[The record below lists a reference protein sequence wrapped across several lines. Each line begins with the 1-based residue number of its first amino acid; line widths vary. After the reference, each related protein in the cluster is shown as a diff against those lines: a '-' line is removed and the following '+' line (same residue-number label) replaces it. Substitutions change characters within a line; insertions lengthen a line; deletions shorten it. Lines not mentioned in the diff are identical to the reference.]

1 MSATPANQLSLFDAE
16 RRDQPFAV
24 RVSRRARR
32 LSVRVYAGGRVEV
45 IVPAGVGAKS
55 VRDFVGKFAP
65 WIDRKVAELRPA
77 LALSEIGQEVP
88 TQIDLPAVGE
98 TFSVEWR
105 QGECAG
111 LRMFEDRLLLSA
123 RDADAGRRLLQHWVQ
138 NQARARL
145 EPWLRQVALEL
156 DAGITRVS
164 IRRQR
169 TRWGSCSSRGSISL
183 NCCLMFQRPEV
194 VKYLFTHEIA
204 HLRHMNHSPRFW
216 RLVESLEPD
225 FRKLD
230 RELLAGWNRVP
241 GWMFSP

>member
-1 MSATPANQLSLFDAE
+1 MSSAPANQLSLFDAE

-45 IVPAGVGAKS
+45 VVPSGVGAKS

-77 LALSEIGQEVP
+77 AALAESGQDIP
-88 TQIDLPAVGE
+88 AQINLPAIGE
-98 TFSVEWR
+98 IFAVDWR
-105 QGECAG
+105 QAERAN
-111 LRMFEDRLLLSA
+111 LRCLADRLILSGSDP
-123 RDADAGRRLLQHWVQ
+123 DAARRLLRHWVQ
-138 NQARARL
+138 NLARARL
-145 EPWLRQVALEL
+145 EPWLRQVAFGLGA
-156 DAGITRVS
+156 DIARVT
-164 IRRQR
+164 IRRQH
-169 TRWGSCSSRGSISL
+169 TRWGSCSSRGAISL

-194 VKYLFTHEIA
+194 VNYLFKHELA

-216 RLVESLEPD
+216 RYVESLEAD
-225 FRKLD
+225 FRTLD

-241 GWMFSP
+241 DWMFGP

>member
-1 MSATPANQLSLFDAE
+1 MSSVPANQLSLFDAE

-45 IVPAGVGAKS
+45 VVPAGVGAKS
-55 VRDFVGKFAP
+55 VRDFVGKFSP

-77 LALSEIGQEVP
+77 PAVSEFGREVP
-88 TQIDLPAVGE
+88 TQICLPAVGE
-98 TFSVEWR
+98 SFAVDWL
-105 QGECAG
+105 QGERAS
-111 LRMFEDRLLLSA
+111 LSA
-123 RDADAGRRLLQHWVQ
+123 MSERLVVSASDGDAARQLLRHWVQ
-138 NQARARL
+138 NLGRARL
-145 EPWLRQVALEL
+145 EPWLRQRAHAIEA
-156 DAGITRVS
+156 DITRVT

-169 TRWGSCSSRGSISL
+169 TRWGSCSSRGAISL

-194 VKYLFTHEIA
+194 VNYLFTHELA

-216 RLVESLEPD
+216 RHVESFEPD

-230 RELLAGWNRVP
+230 RELRAGWNRVP
-241 GWMFSP
+241 GWMFGP

>member
-1 MSATPANQLSLFDAE
+1 MSSTPANQLSLFDAE

-45 IVPAGVGAKS
+45 VVPSGVGAKS
-55 VRDFVGKFAP
+55 VREFVGKFAP

-77 LALSEIGQEVP
+77 PALSELGQEVP
-88 TQIDLPAVGE
+88 TQICLAAIGE
-98 TFSVEWR
+98 SFIVDRR
-105 QGECAG
+105 QGERAS
-111 LRMFEDRLLLSA
+111 LRTLADRLILTADDS
-123 RDADAGRRLLQHWVQ
+123 DAGRRLLRHWVQ
-138 NQARARL
+138 NLARARL
-145 EPWLRQVALEL
+145 EPWLRRVAIGL
-156 DAGITRVS
+156 DADITGVT

-169 TRWGSCSSRGSISL
+169 TRWGSCSSRGAISL

-194 VKYLFTHEIA
+194 VNYLFTHELA

-216 RLVESLEPD
+216 RHVESLEPD

-241 GWMFSP
+241 AWMFSP